1 MNNTPSIFAKRLRE
15 LRTDANLSMNQLAVQ
30 LNTSDSTIS
39 NWENDINE
47 PTLSNILALAN
58 FFEVSTDYLLGVED

>member
-1 MNNTPSIFAKRLRE
+1 MK
-15 LRTDANLSMNQLAVQ
+15 QLAVQ

>member
-1 MNNTPSIFAKRLRE
+1 MNNTLSIFAKRLRE
-15 LRTDANLSMNQLAVQ
+15 LRTDANLSMKQLAVQ